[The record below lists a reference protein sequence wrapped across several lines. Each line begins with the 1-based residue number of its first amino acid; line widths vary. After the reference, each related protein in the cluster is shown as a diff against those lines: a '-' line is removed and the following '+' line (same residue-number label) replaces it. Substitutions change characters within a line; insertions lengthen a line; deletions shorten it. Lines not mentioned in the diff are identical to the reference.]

1 MVMSLVLMNDENTR
15 ENELA
20 KTFTANYALERK
32 HVGMAVVDSFGELL
46 NCHIFNY
53 LLVNKF

>member
-1 MVMSLVLMNDENTR
+1 MSLVLMNDENTR